1 MKRILLSLLMLV
13 ALTSLQAQRKKTLP
27 KPVLPDMTVE
37 EALAKYDFP
46 SAELLINNEIAT
58 LKKAKQPTFEQE
70 AKLQWLRKAQIKLNA
85 VERVSFI
92 DSLIVPRNEVLKSIH
107 LSPECGTLHNYSDFF
122 HKTDTMDC
130 TVFKSQLGDQIFFSQ
145 ADEQSNISLYNC
157 DIYGDNSISTP
168 TILDGISDNEGSQN
182 YPFVMTDGTTI
193 YFAAQGTESLG
204 GYDIFMS
211 RYDPDEHRFLSP
223 ENIGM
228 PFNSPAN
235 DYLYVIDEFNNLGWF
250 VTDRNTSG
258 DSVCIYIFIPNEIRQ
273 VYVPEELGADTLRS
287 FARINRISDTWQ
299 DELAVR
305 AAQFRLRA
313 LKASTEEKENA
324 EFDFIVTDNQIYHK
338 TTDFRNESARNQ
350 VGIWLQTR
358 KQLKEIQQQLAL
370 KRKEYPN
377 TLPSQRENIKEE
389 ILSLET
395 NEERLFNQVKRLEK
409 EIRKAELGL

>member
-13 ALTSLQAQRKKTLP
+13 ALTSLQAQRKKAMP

-85 VERVSFI
+85 VEKVTFI
-92 DSLIVPRNEVLKSIH
+92 DSLIVPHNEALKHIR
-107 LSPECGTLHNYSDFF
+107 LSPECGTLHRYSDFF
-122 HKTDTMDC
+122 HKADSMDC
-130 TVFKSQLGDQIFFSQ
+130 TVFKSQMGDQIFFSQ
-145 ADEQSNISLYNC
+145 ADKQESVSLYTC
-157 DIYGDNSISTP
+157 DIYGDNSISKP
-168 TILDGISDNEGSQN
+168 TILNGLSDNEEKQN

-235 DYLYVIDEFNNLGWF
+235 DYLYAIDEFNNLGWF
-250 VTDRNTSG
+250 ITDRNMSG
-258 DSVCIYIFIPNEIRQ
+258 DSVCIYIFIPNETRQ
-273 VYVPEELGADTLRS
+273 VYVPEELDADTLRS
-287 FARINRISDTWQ
+287 FARINSISDTWR
-299 DELAVR
+299 DEMAVR

-358 KQLKEIQQQLAL
+358 KQLEETQHLLTL

-377 TLPSQRENIKEE
+377 TLSNQRENIKEE
-389 ILSLET
+389 ILSLEA